1 MFKYLDFQEAD
12 IIKAFGTFQKRI
24 AGSDTPLALCDM
36 ARVRAKMNDLDERIL
51 YVCCKDIFDS
61 VSPTVLR
68 YPTPNID
75 WEAEKRSCSD
85 ADYVEAG
92 AWEIDARLVFGN
104 IPVVNPPWMTARH
117 PSCAPCQPGD
127 EDEPAD
133 IRARIIVD
141 VKVSERS
148 ERPPR
153 SDAEIDKLVTFR
165 VRERIGKNYGRIMDA
180 HVDWFGGI
188 SELRLKRR
196 IYGAVAEFLRKHGE
210 CKA

>member
-36 ARVRAKMNDLDERIL
+36 ARIRAKMNDLDERIL
-51 YVCCKDIFDS
+51 YICCKDIFDS
-61 VSPTVLR
+61 VSPTILR

-75 WEAEKRSCSD
+75 WGAEKRVGIS
-85 ADYVEAG
+85 ADYAKFG
-92 AWEIDARLVFGN
+92 AWEIDASLVFGN
-104 IPVVNPPWMTARH
+104 IPVVNPPWMTARR
-117 PSCAPCQPGD
+117 PSCAPYQNGE

-133 IRARIIVD
+133 IRARIFVN
-141 VKVSERS
+141 VEVSERS

-153 SDAEIDKLVTFR
+153 SDAEIDRLVTFKVQER
-165 VRERIGKNYGRIMDA
+165 VGKNYGKIMPA
-180 HVDWFGGI
+180 HIDWFGGI
-188 SELRLKRR
+188 NELRLKRR